1 MSADDK
7 TKLDTVESKANYI
20 YVSANAP
27 ISVDKHVGALT
38 ITHNTSGVTAGAYG
52 DAVAQAPG
60 FGASF
65 LVPSLTVNTTGH
77 VTIAG
82 AHTVTIPNALV
93 TDKTNGLMSA
103 DDKARFDIIKD
114 GYYVK
119 RAGDTMTGDL
129 FFSDVGT
136 GVRQIRFIAGGSDL
150 GRLAVG
156 ATGSDA
162 GYVEIAST
170 DNGNE
175 PIYVRQYTGP
185 FATVKRTLT
194 LLDASGNTI
203 LPGTLTAAGATING
217 ATTINSTLH
226 TTGATTLD
234 STLSVGGTAT
244 MKGALNVNGAATIG
258 SNLTVAGTSTL
269 NGPLVTNGAVTFN
282 NEAFNYAGIGAG
294 TADAFRNV

>member
-7 TKLDTVESKANYI
+7 AKLDTVESKANYI

-65 LVPSLTVNTTGH
+65 LVPNLTVNATGH
-77 VTIAG
+77 VTVAG

-129 FFSDVGT
+129 CFSNVGT
-136 GVRQIRFIAGGSDL
+136 GVRQIQFLAGDNDY
-150 GRLAVG
+150 GRLAVS
-156 ATGSDA
+156 ATGVNA
-162 GYVEIAST
+162 G
-170 DNGNE
+170 
-175 PIYVRQYTGP
+175 
-185 FATVKRTLT
+185 
-194 LLDASGNTI
+194 
-203 LPGTLTAAGATING
+203 
-217 ATTINSTLH
+217 
-226 TTGATTLD
+226 
-234 STLSVGGTAT
+234 
-244 MKGALNVNGAATIG
+244 
-258 SNLTVAGTSTL
+258 
-269 NGPLVTNGAVTFN
+269 
-282 NEAFNYAGIGAG
+282 
-294 TADAFRNV
+294 